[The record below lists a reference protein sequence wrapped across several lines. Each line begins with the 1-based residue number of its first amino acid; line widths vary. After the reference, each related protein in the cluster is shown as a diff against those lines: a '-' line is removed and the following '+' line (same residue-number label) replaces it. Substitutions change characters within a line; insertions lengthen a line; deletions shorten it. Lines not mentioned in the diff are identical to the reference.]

1 MMNYCIVNQETQII
15 ENIIVCENDEIAK
28 QFNAVPSYA
37 NAKIGGKYDY
47 VPEPTEMDKLQAQ
60 VAYTALI
67 TDTLITSEGK

>member
-1 MMNYCIVNQETQII
+1 MIYCIVNQETQII
-15 ENIIVCENDEIAK
+15 ENIIVCENNEIAK

-60 VAYTALI
+60 VAYTALV

>member
-1 MMNYCIVNQETQII
+1 MNYCIVNQETQII

-60 VAYTALI
+60 VTYTALI

>member
-1 MMNYCIVNQETQII
+1 MNYCIVNQETQII

-60 VAYTALI
+60 VTYTALI
-67 TDTLITSEGK
+67 TDTIITSEGK

>member
-1 MMNYCIVNQETQII
+1 MPNYCIVNKDTQII

-28 QFNAVPSYA
+28 EFNAVPSYA
-37 NAKIGGKYDY
+37 DARIGGKYDY

-60 VAYTALI
+60 VAYTALM

>member
-37 NAKIGGKYDY
+37 NAKIGGKYDC

-60 VAYTALI
+60 VTYTALI

>member
-1 MMNYCIVNQETQII
+1 MNYCIVNQETQII

-47 VPEPTEMDKLQAQ
+47 VPESTEMDKLQAQ
-60 VAYTALI
+60 VTYTALI

>member
-15 ENIIVCENDEIAK
+15 ENIIVCENNEIAK

>member
-60 VAYTALI
+60 VTYTALI

>member
-15 ENIIVCENDEIAK
+15 ENIIVCENNEIAK

-60 VAYTALI
+60 VAYTALV

>member
-28 QFNAVPSYA
+28 QFNAVPSYT
-37 NAKIGGKYDY
+37 NARIGEKYDY

-60 VAYTALI
+60 VAYIALI
-67 TDTLITSEGK
+67 TDTLITSEEK